1 MKRSLLSAA
10 VVLAFAAAPLALADH
25 MSPHGSCWANM
36 PNDIHNTRLATR
48 DLEDGN
54 TIFQD
59 FVQYGEGADT
69 PNTCPEE
76 GVEPLESEAP
86 VDEE

>member
-1 MKRSLLSAA
+1 MKRSILSAA
-10 VVLAFAAAPLALADH
+10 VVLAFAAAPVALADH
-25 MSPHGSCWANM
+25 MSPHGMCWANM

-59 FVQYGEGADT
+59 FVQHGEGADV
-69 PNTCPEE
+69 PNTCPEDD
-76 GVEPLESEAP
+76 VEPMESEVP
-86 VDEE
+86 VDEQ